1 MPPKSSL
8 KRGSDIL
15 DPEEQFLASKN
26 TTDVEVINLSTD
38 GRYRCTR
45 SRRDQITTSIY
56 SRDNVFDMS
65 REQDDP
71 TLPSM
76 PDISFDPEEILQPVP
91 TEIPGL
97 TIKTTQHTKRY
108 LNSVRT
114 LQFCR

>member
-1 MPPKSSL
+1 
-8 KRGSDIL
+8 
-15 DPEEQFLASKN
+15 
-26 TTDVEVINLSTD
+26 
-38 GRYRCTR
+38 
-45 SRRDQITTSIY
+45 
-56 SRDNVFDMS
+56 MS